1 MKKAMAMVLLLG
13 GMQVGVA
20 QAAVE
25 EMAKECDACH
35 GPKGIS
41 LSQAIPTIGGLPA
54 VNLGEQMRT
63 YLEGRPAKR
72 VNRVSGDTSKAGDMT
87 QVMKSLS
94 DAQID
99 ALAAYYAA
107 LPFVPAKQPFDGAKA
122 AAGKA
127 LHQAKC
133 EKCHT
138 GGGRNP
144 DDESSLLGGQMKE
157 YLLYSL
163 HEFREG
169 KRDVDKSMN
178 KALAA
183 MSEADLAALAEYYAS
198 LQ

>member
-1 MKKAMAMVLLLG
+1 MKKAMAMMLLLG

-72 VNRVSGDTSKAGDMT
+72 VNQVSGDTSKAGDMT

-107 LPFVPAKQPFDGAKA
+107 LPFVPAKQPFDAAKA